1 MCGCLVEA
9 GRGLRVGSGVA
20 GAAGRGGT
28 RRDVV
33 VPLAG
38 ATLRRTLA
46 QHMNVGSKVTA

>member
-28 RRDVV
+28 WLSR
-33 VPLAG
+33 
-38 ATLRRTLA
+38 
-46 QHMNVGSKVTA
+46 